1 MRVLVTGASGFL
13 GAQLVPALAH
23 GGHEVFAA
31 VRDASRAPAD
41 GTPVV
46 VDLER
51 PLEEA
56 DLEPVD
62 AIVHLAQ
69 ANVPIPEGTRELFR
83 VNTASTL
90 ELLDWGRRTGVERFV
105 YASSGSVFGLGEGTV
120 TEDTLRRSDD
130 LYAVTKEVAERLVDS
145 YAPSY
150 RSTAILRPFA
160 PYGPTQ
166 TGRLIPGLIQRV
178 RDGVPVILNEG
189 GRPHMTPMYVDDAV
203 RAFAAALDLDGR
215 NALNIAGDEAVSI
228 RELAELIGETLGRE
242 PLFESS
248 SNFVGDLV
256 ADNRRMREVLG
267 LGTLVP
273 LADGIRATALAGAPA

>member
-13 GAQLVPALAH
+13 GAQLVPALAQ

-31 VRDASRAPAD
+31 VRDASRAPTD

-51 PLEEA
+51 ALDGTE
-56 DLEPVD
+56 LEPVD

-69 ANVPIPEGTRELFR
+69 ANVPIPEGARELFR

-90 ELLDWGRRTGVERFV
+90 ELLDWGRRTGAERFV
-105 YASSGSVFGLGEGTV
+105 YASSGSVFGLGEGMV

-130 LYAVTKEVAERLVDS
+130 LYAVTKEIAERLVDT

-178 RDGVPVILNEG
+178 RDGVPVMLNEG
-189 GRPHMTPMYVDDAV
+189 GRPQMTPMYVDDAV
-203 RAFAAALDLDGR
+203 RAFAAALDLEGR
-215 NALNIAGDEAVSI
+215 HVLNIAGDEAVSI

-248 SNFVGDLV
+248 SNHVGDLV
-256 ADNRRMREVLG
+256 ADNSRMREVLG
-267 LGTLVP
+267 FGPLVT